1 MQDFKIL
8 VIKPSSFGDIIQT
21 LQVVEGA
28 CRAAQKQGITLHI
41 HWIVREIFS
50 DIVQLNPFIEKCFI
64 FERKGGIASFYRLM
78 QVIRKETYDW
88 IFDFQGLLRS
98 GLMTFF
104 SRGNYKI
111 GRKDAREGSR
121 IFYSKT
127 YAPKEKNPHA
137 VDVLQALLEALPFE
151 SIPQRPL
158 TFKAEIKDF
167 AIPKHAIFL
176 FPNSRGPKKEWPYFF
191 ELTELLLEQT
201 SFHCVWVGQQ
211 ELSKLPQH
219 DRFINLI
226 GKTRLSDLP
235 ALMQHAACII
245 ANDSGP
251 IHLAAALNKPLVGLY
266 GPTDANRY
274 GPYPVEKHAVLQ
286 SPTQHIADLPLKNV
300 LKATLECL
308 SYLDID

>member
-1 MQDFKIL
+1 MQTFKIL
-8 VIKPSSFGDIIQT
+8 VIKPSSLGDIIQT

-41 HWIVREIFS
+41 HWIVREIFA
-50 DIVQLNPFIEKCFI
+50 DIVRLNPFVEKCFI
-64 FERKGGIASFYRLM
+64 FERKGGIAGFYHLI
-78 QVIRKETYDW
+78 QSIRKETYDW

-104 SRGNYKI
+104 ARGNHKI
-111 GRKDAREGSR
+111 GRKDARECSQ

-127 YAPKEKNPHA
+127 YAPKVKNPHA
-137 VDVLQALLEALPFE
+137 VDVLQALLQVLPFDF
-151 SIPQRPL
+151 IPQRPL
-158 TFKAEIKDF
+158 TFKKEAKSFIIPNN
-167 AIPKHAIFL
+167 AILL

-191 ELTELLLEQT
+191 ELTELLLEKT
-201 SFHCVWVGQQ
+201 SFSCIWVGQQ
-211 ELSKLPQH
+211 KLDKIPQH

-226 GKTRLSDLP
+226 GKTRLSNLP
-235 ALMQHAACII
+235 MLMQHAACVI

-274 GPYPVEKHAVLQ
+274 GPYPVEKHCVLQ
-286 SPTQHIADLPLKNV
+286 SPTPNITDLPLENV
-300 LKATLECL
+300 LKATMECL
-308 SYLDID
+308 SINYF